1 MNHNITNA
9 HIQPMME
16 VIAPANLPEGYTFQV
31 EVPSSSNNATD
42 TENNSIRT
50 FTVTVPKGGIE
61 EGQSFSVP
69 LPGGSDALDDS
80 MIRPRVSI
88 PVGHWRDGV
97 LDICK
102 YGPFHPLLWNSF
114 CCVPIVTAQV
124 ASRLRLDWCGRPG
137 QVSETAGTFQF
148 ILYAVTF
155 SWVIDRILA
164 MIIFGTFIEDDERYD
179 YYARL
184 DEYIWLYYVKN
195 FLSLMYYVCSVIFLC
210 KIRKSVREKYAIPEH
225 KNCPSGVEDF
235 CCAAACSC
243 CAVAQLARHTADYD
257 TYRGVCCSETGL
269 PSHVPAIV

>member
-114 CCVPIVTAQV
+114 CCVPSKFYFFGCCCIYFTVCFVDYKKGMVTM
-124 ASRLRLDWCGRPG
+124 
-137 QVSETAGTFQF
+137 T
-148 ILYAVTF
+148 
-155 SWVIDRILA
+155 
-164 MIIFGTFIEDDERYD
+164 
-179 YYARL
+179 
-184 DEYIWLYYVKN
+184 
-195 FLSLMYYVCSVIFLC
+195 
-210 KIRKSVREKYAIPEH
+210 
-225 KNCPSGVEDF
+225 
-235 CCAAACSC
+235 
-243 CAVAQLARHTADYD
+243 
-257 TYRGVCCSETGL
+257 
-269 PSHVPAIV
+269 